1 MKLFTIGDS
10 ISQGVMSGA
19 AARSDLSYSAII
31 ARLLYGNDV
40 TRKYHMP
47 EWPAGGIPF
56 NIETLMRRLEYL
68 AGADISGPLEWPAA
82 ADCII
87 RYIDEVEDFY
97 ERGAGGLHTVLPRNA
112 YHNVSVRGFDVA
124 HSWLVHP
131 ALAKAEIA
139 TSQGNHD
146 GIFSLPAEANLRVA
160 QHVLGAGSPAE
171 TDSFTQL
178 DWLRH
183 HHSQSGVENLF
194 LWLGA
199 NNALGT
205 VLDLQIRQTSNSGD
219 RFASG
224 SIGYRERK
232 AAGWNLWHPEDFRAE
247 YRQLMER
254 VTTIMDENPKGV
266 VWNVFIATIPL
277 VTICPVIKAAGIEER
292 EEVSVTE
299 WPVDLE
305 NPAPLGSSE
314 LRDPVVRECSY
325 GRYYP
330 HFLFADHFDKSL
342 PHLNLAQ
349 VLHIDDTIRAYN
361 RIIMESV
368 AEANRLLGVRRFW
381 LVDIASCLSALAL
394 RRNRYKPTYRLPD
407 YFRYA
412 YPRIDTRFFGST
424 RKGEMVSGGI
434 FSLDGVH
441 PTAIGQGIIAREF
454 LQVMKRAGCFAGD
467 PDTAIDW
474 RAIAAAD
481 TLYSRPPALM
491 SEWFENIPLKK
502 WIYRLIYSLASGQS
516 VKRP

>member
-31 ARLLYGNDV
+31 ARLLYGNTIERHYRIPD
-40 TRKYHMP
+40 
-47 EWPAGGIPF
+47 WPSGGIPF
-56 NIETLMRRLEYL
+56 NIETLMRRLEL
-68 AGADISGPLEWPAA
+68 MAGADIAGPLEWPAA
-82 ADCII
+82 AACII
-87 RYIDEVEDFY
+87 RYLDEVEDCY
-97 ERGAGGLHTVLPRNA
+97 ERGDGALQKPLPGNF

-131 ALAKAEIA
+131 QLAKAGIA
-139 TSQGNHD
+139 ASEGSRD
-146 GIFSLPAEANLRVA
+146 GMFSLPAQANLRVA
-160 QHVLGAGSPAE
+160 HHVLGAGSPGEA
-171 TDSFTQL
+171 DSFTQL

-183 HHSQSGVENLF
+183 HHRQSGVEHLF

-205 VLDLQIRQTSNSGD
+205 VLDLQIRQTSNIGN
-219 RFASG
+219 RFTSEN
-224 SIGYRERK
+224 IGYHDRV
-232 AAGWNLWHPEDFRAE
+232 AAGWNLWHPEDFRTE
-247 YRQLMER
+247 YRQLINR
-254 VTTIMDENPKGV
+254 VLGIMDENPNAV
-266 VWNVFIATIPL
+266 AWNVFIATIPL
-277 VTICPVIKAAGIEER
+277 VTICPIIKAAGVEER

-299 WPVDLE
+299 WPVDPE
-305 NPAPLGSSE
+305 NPAPMGSAE
-314 LRDPVVRECSY
+314 LRTPVIRNCSY

-349 VLHIDDTIRAYN
+349 VLHIDDSIRAYN
-361 RIIMESV
+361 RIILETV
-368 AEANRLLGVRRFW
+368 AEANALLKARRFW

-394 RRNRYKPTYRLPD
+394 RRNQYKPTYRLPE

-424 RKGEMVSGGI
+424 RKGEMVSGGL

-441 PTAIGQGIIAREF
+441 PTAIGQGIIAWEF
-454 LQVMKRAGCFAGD
+454 LKVMKRAGCFAGD

-474 RAIAAAD
+474 QAIAAAD
-481 TLYSRPPALM
+481 SLYSRPPALM
-491 SEWFENIPLKK
+491 GELYENIPLKK
-502 WIYRLIYSLASGQS
+502 WMYRLIGSMASG
-516 VKRP
+516 KKIKKP